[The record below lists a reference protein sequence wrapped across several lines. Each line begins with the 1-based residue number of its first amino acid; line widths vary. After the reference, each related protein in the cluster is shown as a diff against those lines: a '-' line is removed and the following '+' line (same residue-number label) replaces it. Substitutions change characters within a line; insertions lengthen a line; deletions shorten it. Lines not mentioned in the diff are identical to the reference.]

1 MHKIKILVKEPG
13 KVPVVS
19 WLDVDS
25 DVDIYIALGQ
35 SHAFAVGAVAA
46 GGSIETD
53 EIGRLGEVKEA
64 GGPMRSMGFSLV
76 VLSVD
81 RSGDPFNQYIV
92 SDGQIKSVTG
102 KFIVAM
108 ASGNNFFSIP
118 DAALAPTVNV
128 LKSMNQFAA
137 DKVKAANAKLNPTED
152 GWLMP
157 AAGAVLSGGILGLVI
172 AKMRTS

>member
-13 KVPVVS
+13 KVPVVN

-25 DVDIYIALGQ
+25 DVDIYIVLGH
-35 SHAFAVGAVAA
+35 SHAFATGAVAA
-46 GGSIETD
+46 GGTIETD
-53 EIGRLGEVKEA
+53 EIGRLGEV
-64 GGPMRSMGFSLV
+64 FSLF

-81 RSGDPFNQYIV
+81 RPGDLFNQYIV

-102 KFIVAM
+102 KFIIAM
-108 ASGNNFFSIP
+108 ADNHGNFFSIP

-157 AAGAVLSGGILGLVI
+157 ATGAVLSGGILGLVI
-172 AKMRTS
+172 AKMRASQ